1 MERGKIIRKI
11 ENLLRL
17 ASNNPSKEEARAA
30 MLKAQ
35 ELMLKYHIDN
45 PETAEDEKVASVH
58 YDLAGRRKTE
68 YVLLLSVVVAENF
81 RCKTLHYANN
91 IYFLGFTEDALA
103 AKEVYRYI
111 LKYGDDA
118 YEEYFLH
125 TPATRRA
132 DIDWKYGYVVGLKKA
147 FDSRTGYE
155 LMKAV
160 PHKVIETLESL
171 KRHPF
176 IPESDC
182 RVSGLDGAFADG
194 FKNGKESIENRS
206 LETFV

>member
-1 MERGKIIRKI
+1 MERGKMIRKI

-45 PETAEDEKVASVH
+45 PETAEDEKIVSVH

-91 IYFLGFTEDALA
+91 IYFLGFTEDVLA

-111 LKYGDDA
+111 LKYGDGA

-125 TPATRRA
+125 TPVTRRE
-132 DIDWKYGYVVGLKKA
+132 DMDWRYGYVVGLKKA
-147 FDSRTGYE
+147 FDSRSGYE
-155 LMKAV
+155 LMKIV
-160 PHKVIETLESL
+160 PDKVIEVFESF
-171 KRHPF
+171 KRHPYS
-176 IPESDC
+176 PETDC